1 MSKKNVILA
10 MLSFIFA
17 LAIMIIPNKVSAVTT
32 LTPPVYFGVNEFRG
46 TNFGYAIG
54 NPYANKD
61 INSIVGTKIWQIV
74 KYNGPTD
81 TNPNTGNYYCV
92 RAGVGFS
99 DTDLRAEYNIAYDL
113 KNDKALLEAS
123 SNKYL
128 QKIATNGYYNNLLA
142 LSDLLYLKG
151 VSTDAEKTSLLNSAG
166 IYAEDYTALMT
177 DDDIEAVQQAAV
189 WYYSNHDDVNFEK
202 VYNNLGEDKT
212 SWLFYRTLEMS
223 QQGKTYTSLSDYK
236 LTFNNEGKKVGE
248 GKQRQEQAVML
259 YNYLINTA
267 NKNAST
273 YENGTANTITKI
285 TLYSNATIEETQ
297 PIVLIERKPETR
309 EFDLALR
316 KYITKVDGTVLEQAN
331 SRVPNIDVS
340 TIETNKTATYKHKKD
355 PIVIKT
361 GSIVTYNLT
370 VYNEGEKAGR
380 ATKIVDQLPTGLKS
394 KLTTGSKVT
403 STKGNEYTVT
413 YNETTNRIEFQTS
426 GTNNLIEFTGTNL
439 DSDTIQIDAEVVAK
453 ANTKSDIIL
462 TNVAWISEEY
472 DAVTKE
478 VITNEKGKDRDSEP
492 STTPSVNKD
501 NMSNYIGNG
510 NKEDLTDSNY
520 YYKGQ
525 QDDDDFEKLK
535 INKEQEGS
543 YNLIL
548 IKEDANGKQLNSQAT
563 FEVNG
568 QTKNVVGKLQV
579 ATDVKITSENVNK
592 ADSYVIKETVAPDK
606 YCQFDGIINV
616 MVTKKIENNAYKV
629 DKVSYKVTDKN
640 GKDITD
646 ITKGKT
652 NVYLK
657 DGNIYVEVKNYQ
669 FDLKLVKRIVE
680 VNGTK
685 VPERIESIDITKLA
699 NGTETTADYKL
710 NKNPVAVKK
719 GDIVKYTL
727 RIYNEGEVDG
737 YASEISEDVPE
748 GLEFIWSEKD
758 STELEADTTLTR
770 QEKDAIK
777 YNQGIWDIKTV
788 NKDTKRVEL
797 ITTDYLAKGKG
808 AEIKNDGANLLKAF
822 DSTKE
827 YKNVVNEKNPD
838 YREVSVFMKVV
849 AENSTK
855 GIIRNEAAITEDTD
869 KDGRTI
875 DDRDSDPKKW
885 VKYED
890 DEDYDNVIVQT
901 FDIALRKFIVAVGKN
916 ETINENDYLKN
927 SNGIYNRAPIV
938 DTSKLN
944 TIGEDGKIITT
955 ATYNHTK
962 QPVEVVKGD
971 YVVYMLR
978 AYNESDLNGYASEI
992 KDYLPPYLKF
1002 VDGEFNKKYGWT
1014 VSEDGRTVTTKY
1026 LDNHMIS
1033 KTSTN
1038 QNGQIVLSYKEV
1050 PIMCKVT
1057 NNAQGKI
1064 TNIAEITEYKDENKK
1079 PIEDRDSQPK
1089 NVKLPSDKDLPNYQ
1103 DDKTGSYIPGQQDD
1117 DDFEKLKI
1125 NKEQEGSYN
1134 LILIKEDANGKQLNS
1149 QATFEVNG
1157 QTKNVVGKLQ
1167 VATDVKITS
1176 ENVNKADSYVIKETV
1191 APDKYCQFDG
1201 IINVMVTKKIEN
1213 NAYKV
1218 DKVSYKVTDKNGKDI
1233 TDITKGKTNV
1243 YLKDGNIYVE
1253 VKNYQFDLKL
1263 VKRIVEVNGTKVP
1276 ERIESIDITKLA
1288 NGTETTADYKLNKNP
1303 VAVKKG
1309 DIVKY
1314 TLRIYNEGEVD
1325 GYASEISEDV
1335 PEGLE
1340 FIWSEKDSTE
1350 LEADTTLTRQE
1361 KDAIKYNQGIW
1372 DIKTVNKDTKR
1383 VELITTDYLA
1393 KGKGAEI
1400 KNDGANLLK
1409 AFDSTKEYKNVVNEK
1424 NPDYREV
1431 SVFMKVVAEN
1441 STKGIIRNEAAI
1453 TEDTDKDGRT
1463 IDDRDS
1469 DPKKWVKYE
1478 DDEDYDNVI
1487 VQTFDIALRKFIVAV
1502 GKNETINENDYLKN
1516 SNGIYNRAPI
1526 VDTSKLNTIGEDGKI
1541 ITTATYNHTKQPVE
1555 VVKGDYVVYMLRA
1568 YNESDLNGYASEI
1581 KDYLPPYLKFV
1592 DGEFNKKYGW
1602 TVSEDGRT
1610 VTTKYLDN
1618 HMISKTSTNQN
1629 GQIVLSYKEVPIM
1642 CKVTNNAQGKITN
1655 IAEITEYKDENKKP
1669 IEDRDSQPK
1678 NVKLPSDKDLPNYQ
1692 DDKTGSYIPGQQ
1704 DDDDF
1709 EKLIVKKFDLALRKF
1724 ITAVNDKKVTT
1735 RIPQVKYDKSKN
1747 QITYE
1752 HTKKPVEVANSD
1764 IVTYTIRI
1772 FNEGEL
1778 NGYANKVSDDIP
1790 EGLEYLPE
1798 NNLNKEYRW
1807 VMYDKDG
1814 KETKNVSEVVKIT
1827 TDYLSKEQGEAR
1839 KTSNDKENPALLKAF
1854 DGNKAINDENPDYA
1868 DVKVAFRVIEPNNSK
1883 KILVNSAQISDD
1895 TDENGNPIDDEDS
1908 TTDKWIDG
1916 EDDQD
1921 REYVKLKIFDLA
1933 LRKFITGVNE
1943 NAVTNRIP
1951 VAKYDSS
1958 KNQITYEHTKE
1969 PVEVETDDIVI
1980 YTIRIFN
1987 EGEVDGFAN
1996 KVRDDLPEGLEYLP
2010 SHEINK
2016 EYRWVMYDKD
2026 GKETNNVSDAD
2037 RIITDYLS
2045 KEQGEAR
2052 MKQDDKEN
2060 PALLSAFDGKN
2071 LDYADVKVAFK
2082 IVEPNN
2088 SKKIL
2093 VNSAQISD
2101 DTDKGGKPVDDIDS
2115 TTDKWIDGED
2125 DQDREYVKLKT
2136 FDLALRKFITGVN
2149 DQKITTRIP
2158 QVKYDKEN
2166 NKISYEHTKEPV
2178 NVVTDNIVTYTIRV
2192 FNEGQVD
2199 GYASRVSDDMPK
2211 GLEFLPNNELNKQY
2225 RWVMYD
2231 KDGKETDKVEDAV
2244 KLTTDYLSKEQGEV
2258 RMKDNSE
2265 LKENPALLKAFD
2277 PNKEIND
2284 ENPDYADVEVA
2295 FKVVAPNTSD
2305 KIIINSAQITDDTN
2319 KNGNPVDD
2327 IDSTTDKW
2335 IDGEDD
2341 QDREY
2346 IKLNY
2351 FDLALRKWVT
2361 QAIVIEDGK
2370 ETVTETGHKAEDNPE
2385 QVVKV
2390 ELNRKKLDKLK
2401 VKFKY
2406 SIRVTNEGD
2415 IPGYAKEITDY
2426 VPEGLKFVAEDNA
2439 DWKDEGNNVISTRKL
2454 ENKLLQP
2461 GESAE
2466 VEVLLTWINGKDNLG
2481 LKTNIAEIS
2490 EDYND
2495 WHAHDIDSTPDNKVP
2510 GEDDIDDAP
2519 VLLSISTGEARVYF
2533 ALGLTVLIT
2542 IAGGI
2547 ILIRKYVM

>member
-520 YYKGQ
+520 YYK
-525 QDDDDFEKLK
+525 
-535 INKEQEGS
+535 
-543 YNLIL
+543 
-548 IKEDANGKQLNSQAT
+548 
-563 FEVNG
+563 
-568 QTKNVVGKLQV
+568 
-579 ATDVKITSENVNK
+579 
-592 ADSYVIKETVAPDK
+592 
-606 YCQFDGIINV
+606 
-616 MVTKKIENNAYKV
+616 
-629 DKVSYKVTDKN
+629 
-640 GKDITD
+640 
-646 ITKGKT
+646 
-652 NVYLK
+652 
-657 DGNIYVEVKNYQ
+657 
-669 FDLKLVKRIVE
+669 
-680 VNGTK
+680 
-685 VPERIESIDITKLA
+685 
-699 NGTETTADYKL
+699 
-710 NKNPVAVKK
+710 
-719 GDIVKYTL
+719 
-727 RIYNEGEVDG
+727 
-737 YASEISEDVPE
+737 
-748 GLEFIWSEKD
+748 
-758 STELEADTTLTR
+758 
-770 QEKDAIK
+770 
-777 YNQGIWDIKTV
+777 
-788 NKDTKRVEL
+788 
-797 ITTDYLAKGKG
+797 
-808 AEIKNDGANLLKAF
+808 
-822 DSTKE
+822 
-827 YKNVVNEKNPD
+827 
-838 YREVSVFMKVV
+838 
-849 AENSTK
+849 
-855 GIIRNEAAITEDTD
+855 
-869 KDGRTI
+869 
-875 DDRDSDPKKW
+875 
-885 VKYED
+885 
-890 DEDYDNVIVQT
+890 
-901 FDIALRKFIVAVGKN
+901 
-916 ETINENDYLKN
+916 
-927 SNGIYNRAPIV
+927 
-938 DTSKLN
+938 
-944 TIGEDGKIITT
+944 
-955 ATYNHTK
+955 
-962 QPVEVVKGD
+962 
-971 YVVYMLR
+971 
-978 AYNESDLNGYASEI
+978 
-992 KDYLPPYLKF
+992 
-1002 VDGEFNKKYGWT
+1002 
-1014 VSEDGRTVTTKY
+1014 
-1026 LDNHMIS
+1026 
-1033 KTSTN
+1033 
-1038 QNGQIVLSYKEV
+1038 
-1050 PIMCKVT
+1050 
-1057 NNAQGKI
+1057 
-1064 TNIAEITEYKDENKK
+1064 
-1079 PIEDRDSQPK
+1079 
-1089 NVKLPSDKDLPNYQ
+1089 
-1103 DDKTGSYIPGQQDD
+1103 GQQDD